1 MRLGWVTETVGLRED
16 CDGILISS
24 FSLLYTI
31 DAVSMRG
38 RGGGGEG
45 GGEEEEEREGRSMR
59 GRGEV

>member
-24 FSLLYTI
+24 FSLLCTI

-45 GGEEEEEREGRSMR
+45 GGEEEREGERRRR
-59 GRGEV
+59 GRHKR